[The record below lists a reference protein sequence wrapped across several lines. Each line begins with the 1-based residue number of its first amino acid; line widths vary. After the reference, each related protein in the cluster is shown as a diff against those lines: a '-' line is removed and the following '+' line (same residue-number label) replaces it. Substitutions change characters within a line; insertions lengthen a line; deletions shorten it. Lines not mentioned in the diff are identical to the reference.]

1 MGMTSIVVADDHLMM
16 RQGLCALLRAQPD
29 FQVLGGA
36 GDGEEALR
44 LVERLHP
51 DVLVL
56 DMVMPGISGIE
67 VARRVTQQSPTCAIV
82 ILSMYGAE
90 GYVREAIGAGAKAYI
105 LKKDSAEELASAIRE
120 VIAGRHY
127 ISPSLTK
134 KAINSYIGMSTHH
147 SDPYQTLTARERQ
160 VLQMVAA
167 GSTSTGIATMMFIS
181 RRTVEFHRANIMRK
195 LGLHTQQ
202 GLTRYCIE
210 TGISPPSEKIE

>member
-1 MGMTSIVVADDHLMM
+1 MISIVVADDHLMM
-16 RQGLCALLRAQPD
+16 RQGMCSLLKVQPD
-29 FQVLGGA
+29 FQVLGDA

-56 DMVMPGISGIE
+56 DMVMPGINGIE

-90 GYVREAIGAGAKAYI
+90 GYVREAIGAGAKGYI
-105 LKKDSAEELASAIRE
+105 LKKDSVEELASAIRE

-134 KAINSYIGMSTHH
+134 KAVNSYIGIGSHQNE
-147 SDPYQTLTARERQ
+147 PYSTLTARERQ
-160 VLQMVAA
+160 VLHMIAT
-167 GSTSTGIATMMFIS
+167 GSTSAQIARKLFIS
-181 RRTVEFHRANIMRK
+181 QRTVEFHRANIMRK
-195 LGLHTQQ
+195 LGLNTHQE
-202 GLTRYCIE
+202 LTRYCIE

>member
-1 MGMTSIVVADDHLMM
+1 MTSIVVADDHLLM
-16 RQGLCALLRAQPD
+16 RQGMCALLKAQPD
-29 FQVLGGA
+29 FQVLGDA
-36 GDGEEALR
+36 NDGEGALR

-56 DMVMPGISGIE
+56 DMVMPGINGIE

-90 GYVREAIGAGAKAYI
+90 GYVREAIGAGAKGYI
-105 LKKDSAEELASAIRE
+105 LKKDSVEELASAIRE

-134 KAINSYIGMSTHH
+134 KAVNSYIGIGGHQNE
-147 SDPYQTLTARERQ
+147 PYSTLTARERQ
-160 VLQMVAA
+160 VLHMIAT
-167 GSTSTGIATMMFIS
+167 GSTSAQIAGKLFIS
-181 RRTVEFHRANIMRK
+181 QRTVEFHRANIMRK
-195 LGLHTQQ
+195 LGLNTHQE
-202 GLTRYCIE
+202 LTRYCIE

>member
-1 MGMTSIVVADDHLMM
+1 MISIVVADDHLMM
-16 RQGLCALLRAQPD
+16 RQGMCSLLKAQPD
-29 FQVLGGA
+29 FQVLGDA

-56 DMVMPGISGIE
+56 DMVMPGINGIE

-90 GYVREAIGAGAKAYI
+90 GYVREAIGAGAKGYI
-105 LKKDSAEELASAIRE
+105 LKKDSVEELASAIRE

-134 KAINSYIGMSTHH
+134 KAVNSYIGIGSHQNE
-147 SDPYQTLTARERQ
+147 PYSTLTARERQ
-160 VLQMVAA
+160 VLHMIAT
-167 GSTSTGIATMMFIS
+167 GSTSAQIARKLFIS
-181 RRTVEFHRANIMRK
+181 QHRGVPPGQYYAETWIK
-195 LGLHTQQ
+195 YSPGADSLLH
-202 GLTRYCIE
+202 RNRNFA
-210 TGISPPSEKIE
+210 SF